1 MRYRLALLLTALPGL
16 AAAQRRR
23 RAARG
28 AASITIADVQRRIA
42 IIADDS
48 MLGRATPS
56 PQLDA
61 VAAYVAGEFQRFGL
75 KPGGDSGTYFQH
87 YPLEVLRFDP
97 ESSTIRTTG
106 RTPGRWRGG
115 QDVLLVG
122 GQPLAGAAAGP
133 AVVITGSADAGGT
146 LDSAGVAGKIV
157 FLAYGPGLNAIA
169 AKVLPLRPLAIVL
182 VAGFP
187 DSIWARLPGH
197 EVSVS
202 VRNPSAE
209 GGPGV
214 PAVFAV
220 RTATAGALFAQ
231 GGVSVDSLR
240 AWGDRPL
247 AARSLTGVTLQLDL
261 RGRMQH
267 ASAPHTIGILEGSDA
282 ALKKEY
288 VLATAHMDHIGT
300 PSAGEGCTPRGA
312 DSICNGADDDGSGT
326 VAVIEL
332 AQAFASASERPKR
345 SLVFMT
351 VSGEERGLWGSGY
364 FADHPTVA
372 LADVIADLNIDM
384 VGRNSRDTVGVIGRE
399 HSNLG
404 VLLDSVAAKH
414 RELNITPVGDL
425 WPQEGLFF
433 RSDHYNFAKKG
444 VPILFF
450 TTGLH
455 PDYHQVSDSPDKIDA
470 EKEARFARLMFHL
483 RLAVAMSA
491 VAITVS
497 EPPSG
502 TARAAPNSPLGLA
515 SALASSPPVIVR
527 PLPRPVVLWE
537 RARRVSESSTIT
549 TSLPSSTWRRACS
562 NTMSATAT
570 CRSCGRS
577 KLDAI
582 TSPRP
587 HVSISLTSSGRSS
600 TSRMRR
606 VAVG

>member
-1 MRYRLALLLTALPGL
+1 MRLRPALLLAVLPGL
-16 AAAQRRR
+16 ATAQRLRPV
-23 RAARG
+23 ARG
-28 AASITIADVQRRIA
+28 AASITIADVQRRIG

-61 VAAYVAGEFQRFGL
+61 VAAYVAGEFHRFGL

-97 ESSTIRTTG
+97 ESSTIRITG
-106 RTPGRWRGG
+106 RTPGMWRGG
-115 QDVLLVG
+115 QDVLLVE
-122 GQPLAGAAAGP
+122 GQAPAGAAAGP
-133 AVVITGSADAGGT
+133 AVVITGSADARST
-146 LDSAGVAGKIV
+146 LDSAAVTGKIV
-157 FLAYGPGLNAIA
+157 FLAYGPGLNAIGP
-169 AKVLPLRPLAIVL
+169 KVLQLRPLAVML

-197 EVSVS
+197 EASVT
-202 VRNPSAE
+202 VRNPSSE
-209 GGPGV
+209 SGPAV

-231 GGVSVDSLR
+231 GGVSPDSLR
-240 AWGDRPL
+240 VWGDRPL
-247 AARSLTGVTLQLDL
+247 AARPLADVTLQLDVRERVL
-261 RGRMQH
+261 QH
-267 ASAPHTIGILEGSDA
+267 ASAPNAIGILEGSDA
-282 ALKKEY
+282 TLKQEY
-288 VLATAHMDHIGT
+288 VLFSAHMDHIGT
-300 PSAGEGCTPRGA
+300 PSAGEGCTARGA

-372 LADVIADLNIDM
+372 LADVIA
-384 VGRNSRDTVGVIGRE
+384 GE

-404 VLLDSVAAKH
+404 GTLDSVAAAH
-414 RELNITPVGDL
+414 RELNIKPVGDL

-455 PDYHQVSDSPDKIDA
+455 PDYHQVTDSPEKINA
-470 EKEARFARLMFHL
+470 EKEARFARLVFYL
-483 RLAVAMSA
+483 GQAVANTSQRPRWNPD
-491 VAITVS
+491 S
-497 EPPSG
+497 YK
-502 TARAAPNSPLGLA
+502 R
-515 SALASSPPVIVR
+515 IVGG
-527 PLPRPVVLWE
+527 
-537 RARRVSESSTIT
+537 S
-549 TSLPSSTWRRACS
+549 
-562 NTMSATAT
+562 
-570 CRSCGRS
+570 
-577 KLDAI
+577 
-582 TSPRP
+582 
-587 HVSISLTSSGRSS
+587 
-600 TSRMRR
+600 
-606 VAVG
+606 